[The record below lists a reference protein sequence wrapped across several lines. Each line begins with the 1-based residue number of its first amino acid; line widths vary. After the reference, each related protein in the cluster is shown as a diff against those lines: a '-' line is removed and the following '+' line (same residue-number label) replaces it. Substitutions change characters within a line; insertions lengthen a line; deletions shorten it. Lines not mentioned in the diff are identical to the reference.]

1 MLSNAKQ
8 IQHSRMM
15 SIAKEPSGKR
25 MLSTSIF
32 GGLGMEKQ
40 KVYEISSYKRDAANL
55 LANRIIKKFRGYF
68 VILQD
73 FAAF

>member
-1 MLSNAKQ
+1 M
-8 IQHSRMM
+8 HSRMV
-15 SIAKEPSGKR
+15 SKVKEQNKKR

-32 GGLGMEKQ
+32 GGMGTEKQ
-40 KVYEISSYKRDAANL
+40 KIYEISSYKRDAANL
-55 LANRIIKKFRGYF
+55 LANRILKKFRGYF